1 MTQTMMVA
9 MKNYICI
16 LYCIYINNPPSIPE
30 KIVEPTNFQVHD
42 L

>member
-16 LYCIYINNPPSIPE
+16 YINNPSSIPE